1 MPFFYKFLD
10 FDVIKSKLYD
20 LQDMVASDKVF
31 AQRLAREG
39 DNSNDS
45 LRTDTYDL
53 NIDNDADC
61 DSAEDDKNGNIEM
74 AKKNI
79 FSRGTMVEASCS
91 SSDKKLEREIMLRKL
106 KYEIDRRALLLENS
120 ELEGN
125 KLKLETE
132 LIRLQMQQT
141 KADIRLKQ
149 HALSERGISS
159 DEMMTDS

>member
-1 MPFFYKFLD
+1 
-10 FDVIKSKLYD
+10 
-20 LQDMVASDKVF
+20 
-31 AQRLAREG
+31 
-39 DNSNDS
+39 
-45 LRTDTYDL
+45 
-53 NIDNDADC
+53 
-61 DSAEDDKNGNIEM
+61 M

-79 FSRGTMVEASCS
+79 FSRGTMVEASYS

-120 ELEGN
+120 ELESN

-149 HALSERGISS
+149 HALSERGISI